1 MFTLIHDQIAN
12 LPLSRKLSLMAL
24 FLVAPA
30 LVIAGL
36 FVTSQNVRVDST
48 VRQLDGLRYVR
59 PVVELQLKLAL
70 HRGAAALALAG
81 IGGTEPVRAAQAEVD
96 LALGAVQA
104 ADAEFG
110 DRFGTHTLIAELSE
124 TWTSNLRPNWNTANL
139 ALSYDMHTLI
149 LAQVTD
155 VVRLVGQNA
164 GMDFAAGEVAGKLD
178 RTLVFTLPAGIE
190 SVGQLGAFGVVLS
203 RAGSLN
209 APQWDQLAVLV
220 QDVRRSTETLR
231 AVVSRAAKTPGFDAV
246 LKSASDQAV
255 TSAEAFLDAVQEAS
269 AGRNGFGAEPTVHRA
284 QADQVVNAFNS
295 LRVRVA
301 ESLQSELV
309 DTLSG
314 LRAARNLELAAV
326 SLLMVMALSLGF
338 VIARTMNRQVRSM
351 STVFKR
357 IREGDLSA
365 RAEVVAHDEFGSFAK
380 ALNLVLDNT
389 IALVQSRSER
399 DQIQANIRKLHQ
411 EMRGVAQGDLTQEA
425 EVTEAVTGVIAQ
437 SFNLMLVELRG
448 LIHRVKESAIA
459 VNSAAHG
466 AHVATGRLAEG
477 SRSQSAQV
485 VHASAAIEQMALS
498 IQQVTAQAA
507 TAAQIAQTALRN
519 AQSGSQS
526 ARLTIEGMGEIKRQ
540 VNDMANLVTELR
552 ASTAQIGDITQ
563 LIADISKR
571 TSILA
576 LNASIQAAVAGDS
589 GRGFGVVAEQVEELA
604 TRSSDAVRRVAALT
618 KSIQASTG
626 SVMDALEGATQKA
639 AGGEALASQ
648 ASDRLASIESVSTQL
663 AGVVESILSACRQ
676 QSASSEAI
684 AASMGE
690 ISQVTRHTSA
700 GAQAATTSLGDL
712 SNLVDELRNSVSRFR
727 LPEGAGVE
735 S

>member
-1 MFTLIHDQIAN
+1 MEQWL
-12 LPLSRKLSLMAL
+12 
-24 FLVAPA
+24 
-30 LVIAGL
+30 
-36 FVTSQNVRVDST
+36 
-48 VRQLDGLRYVR
+48 
-59 PVVELQLKLAL
+59 LQHLL
-70 HRGAAALALAG
+70 
-81 IGGTEPVRAAQAEVD
+81 
-96 LALGAVQA
+96 
-104 ADAEFG
+104 
-110 DRFGTHTLIAELSE
+110 
-124 TWTSNLRPNWNTANL
+124 
-139 ALSYDMHTLI
+139 
-149 LAQVTD
+149 
-155 VVRLVGQNA
+155 
-164 GMDFAAGEVAGKLD
+164 
-178 RTLVFTLPAGIE
+178 
-190 SVGQLGAFGVVLS
+190 
-203 RAGSLN
+203 
-209 APQWDQLAVLV
+209 
-220 QDVRRSTETLR
+220 
-231 AVVSRAAKTPGFDAV
+231 
-246 LKSASDQAV
+246 
-255 TSAEAFLDAVQEAS
+255 LDAVQEAS

-648 ASDRLASIESVSTQL
+648 ASDRLASIESVSMQL

-727 LPEGAGVE
+727 LPEGAGVK